1 MEEKEIQRLFE
12 GDDVLTEIVTQIPF
26 LSVESTQNVFHD
38 LMSCVIEQQIHYRS
52 TKNTFR
58 KLLETA
64 ALDLLEPHNFSIFEE
79 KALQYMKLSETKY
92 QTIVHVLDF
101 WENNQVDWLQLTDE
115 EVTKSLSSIK
125 GIGQWT
131 IEMILLYTLQRPNVF
146 PCDDFHLKQTMVS
159 LYGLDEKAKLKA
171 QMKTISLKWGKQR
184 SLAVLYLLS
193 WKTWTKE
200 NAKKSKNR

>member
-12 GDDVLTEIVTQIPF
+12 GDVVLTEIVTQIPYPII
-26 LSVESTQNVFHD
+26 ESTQNVFHD
-38 LMSCVIEQQIHYRS
+38 LMSCIIEQQIHYRS
-52 TKNTFR
+52 TKNTFH
-58 KLLETA
+58 KLLENA
-64 ALDLLEPHNFSIFEE
+64 GLDLLEPHNFSTFEE

-101 WENNQVDWLQLTDE
+101 WENKQVDWFQLSDE

-131 IEMILLYTLQRPNVF
+131 IDMILLYTLQRPNVF
-146 PCDDFHLKQTMVS
+146 PCDDFHLKQIMVS

-193 WKTWTKE
+193 WKTWSKE